1 MMRLASKWVLAAGA
15 AACLLAGASASQAQQ
30 TIRVGWTIPAEE
42 SKYWMMRRP
51 AEFPD
56 LGKTYNIEWTQFQG
70 TAPMTQALAAG
81 ALDCATQAPLSL
93 ANGVVGGNLKAY
105 IVAQHV
111 FEKPGGFSVYW
122 AVKDN
127 SPIKTIADLKGK
139 TVGISVI
146 GGGTYGP
153 FAMLLKKNG
162 VDPDKDIKLVEVGFA
177 VSEDA
182 LRQGRVD
189 AVNMNQPFAAR
200 AEAKGGTRKLFSLSE
215 EMPNIVHI
223 LEACRADFVDKNPDL
238 VRAYVRDITSGMK
251 KALANRDET
260 LKVVSEVLK
269 APIPVLDTYLLKD
282 NDFGRDPG
290 AAPNFAAIQKMLD
303 IYHRGRD
310 AAEDGRRAVQAP
322 DHRGAAA
329 VGQPSFRGAP
339 LRASARGMRSIDAG
353 YRFRACASHHPGM
366 TCSRHCEPTGRAN
379 ARRASSSQ

>member
-1 MMRLASKWVLAAGA
+1 
-15 AACLLAGASASQAQQ
+15 
-30 TIRVGWTIPAEE
+30 
-42 SKYWMMRRP
+42 MMRRP

-122 AVKDN
+122 AVKDD
-127 SPIKTIADLKGK
+127 SPIKTIADLKDK
-139 TVGISVI
+139 TIGISVI
-146 GGGTYGP
+146 GGGTQGP
-153 FAMLLKKNG
+153 FNMLLKQNG
-162 VDPDKDIKLVEVGFA
+162 VGFA

-200 AEAKGGTRKLFSLSE
+200 AEAKGGTRKLFSLSQA
-215 EMPNIVHI
+215 MPNIVHI
-223 LEACRADFVDKNPDL
+223 LEACRADFVDKNPEL
-238 VRAYVRDITSGMK
+238 VKAYVRDITSGMK
-251 KALANRDET
+251 KALANREET
-260 LKVVSEVLK
+260 LKVVNEVLK

-290 AAPNFAAIQKMLD
+290 AAPNFPAIQKMLD
-303 IYHRGRD
+303 IY
-310 AAEDGRRAVQAP
+310 AETGMLPKLDVAQFKHPTIV
-322 DHRGAAA
+322 
-329 VGQPSFRGAP
+329 AP
-339 LRASARGMRSIDAG
+339 L
-353 YRFRACASHHPGM
+353 
-366 TCSRHCEPTGRAN
+366 
-379 ARRASSSQ
+379 Q

>member
-1 MMRLASKWVLAAGA
+1 MMRIPSKLILAAGA
-15 AACLLAGASASQAQQ
+15 AAAVFAGVNSSHAQQ

-93 ANGVVGGNLKAY
+93 SNGVVGGNLKAY

-122 AVKDN
+122 AVKED

-146 GGGTYGP
+146 GGGTQGP
-153 FAMLLKKNG
+153 FNMLLKQNG
-162 VDPDKDIKLVEVGFA
+162 IDPTKDIKLVEVGFA

-182 LRQGRVD
+182 LRQDRVD

-200 AEAKGGTRKLFSLSE
+200 AEAKGGTRKLFSLSQV
-215 EMPNIVHI
+215 MPNIVHI
-223 LEACRADFVDKNPDL
+223 LEACRADFVDKNPEL
-238 VRAYVRDITSGMK
+238 VKAYVRDT
-251 KALANRDET
+251 NREET
-260 LKVVSEVLK
+260 LKVVNEVLK

-290 AAPNFAAIQKMLD
+290 AAPNFPAIQKMLD
-303 IYHRGRD
+303 IY
-310 AAEDGRRAVQAP
+310 AETGMLPKLD
-322 DHRGAAA
+322 
-329 VGQPSFRGAP
+329 VGQFKHPTIVAP
-339 LRASARGMRSIDAG
+339 L
-353 YRFRACASHHPGM
+353 
-366 TCSRHCEPTGRAN
+366 
-379 ARRASSSQ
+379 Q